1 MELQRKM
8 SLDAYEYC
16 SSNPIG
22 KHGVWATFV
31 LASQHSISKLL
42 LLSRPNVS
50 LEDLLFLSRF
60 LLLLLLL
67 LLLFLTLLLSDTFL
81 EGG

>member
-42 LLSRPNVS
+42 SRPNVS

-67 LLLFLTLLLSDTFL
+67 GLSTFRWKDL
-81 EGG
+81 